1 MSAAIWWIRRDL
13 RIADNPALL
22 AAVASGLPV
31 IPVYLHA
38 PHEEGAWRPGAASN
52 VWLERSLKQLSTE
65 LARLGSPLILRAS
78 KTAGSSELLRQ
89 LINNTGAKAVYWN
102 RLYEPTITTR
112 DTAIKAELKQAGI
125 QAESFSGYLLHEPW
139 QLQTGAGDVYRVF
152 TPYWRNARSKL
163 AEFTPQP
170 APVKLAGPANP
181 VQSAALAELAL
192 RSSDTLRRGWDAA
205 FFTEIDPGEAGAQA
219 AIEQFREGALA
230 HYTLGRDR
238 PDQAGTSRLSAA
250 LHFGEVSV
258 TQAAHAMLSSGAPEA
273 EGEFYLRELGWRDF
287 SHQLL
292 YHFPRI
298 SDAPLNLK
306 YAEFPWNDDQT
317 DAARTQL
324 RAWKMGQTGIPVIDA
339 GMRELWQTGWM
350 HNRVRML
357 VASYLTKNLRLHW
370 LHGARWFWNTLVD
383 ADLASNTQ
391 GWQWAAGCGADAAPY
406 FRIFNPITQGEKFDP
421 RGDYVRRFVPELA
434 KLSGAS
440 IHQPWKVGGVRGYPN
455 PIVDLKDTRESALAA
470 FSGWRK

>member
-13 RIADNPALL
+13 RTADNPALL
-22 AAVASGLPV
+22 AAVATGLPV
-31 IPVYLHA
+31 IPVYLHT
-38 PHEEGAWRPGAASN
+38 PHEEGAWRPGAASK
-52 VWLERSLKQLSTE
+52 VWLERSLAA
-65 LARLGSPLILRAS
+65 LAGALAKLGSPLVLRTS
-78 KTAGSSELLRQ
+78 KTAGSGELLRQ
-89 LINNTGAKAVYWN
+89 VIAETGAKAVFWN
-102 RLYEPTITTR
+102 RLYEPLITAR
-112 DTAIKAELKQAGI
+112 DTAIKAELKQSGV
-125 QAESFSGYLLHEPW
+125 QAESYSGYLLHEPW

-163 AEFTPQP
+163 AGFAPQP
-170 APVKLAGPANP
+170 APAKIAGPVKP
-181 VQSAALAELAL
+181 VPSATLAELAL
-192 RSSDTLRRGWDAA
+192 RSPDSLRRRWDAA
-205 FFTEIDPGEAGAQA
+205 FFSEISPGEAGALA
-219 AIEQFREGALA
+219 ALEQFREGALA

-258 TQAAHAMLSSGAPEA
+258 TQAAHSMLASGAPESEA
-273 EGEFYLRELGWRDF
+273 EFYLRELGWRDF

-292 YHFPRI
+292 FHFPRI

-306 YAEFPWNDDQT
+306 YADFPWNDDQSA
-317 DAARTQL
+317 AARKQL
-324 RAWKMGQTGIPVIDA
+324 RAWKMGQTGIPMIDA

-350 HNRVRML
+350 HNRMRML

-406 FRIFNPITQGEKFDP
+406 FRIFNPVTQGEKFDP

-440 IHQPWKVGGVRGYPN
+440 IHQPWKVGGVPGYPN

-470 FSGWRK
+470 FSNWRK